1 MSARSRSTS
10 MHSGRACEDSAC
22 SVRRRS
28 CDTSRS
34 SSNRCR
40 RQIPMKEI
48 AFLKTMVQKVH
59 ARSVLEIGTFDGTSA
74 LAMAECLP
82 DDGKLITCEI
92 NAGLAALAR
101 KRASR
106 HPHGHKIDVRTGP
119 ALEIL
124 PQLGGPFDLIFIDA
138 DTCNYAHYYHHAMML
153 LSPTGVLLMDNM
165 QASEMVLPT
174 PTRDVSGAVIQ
185 KLAHELAS
193 DTQVDAVL
201 TPVRDGV
208 MVVMPRPRPNQS
220 S

>member
-1 MSARSRSTS
+1 
-10 MHSGRACEDSAC
+10 
-22 SVRRRS
+22 
-28 CDTSRS
+28 
-34 SSNRCR
+34 
-40 RQIPMKEI
+40 MKEI
-48 AFLKTMVQKVH
+48 AFLKMMVQKVH

-82 DDGKLITCEI
+82 EDGKLITCEI
-92 NAGLAALAR
+92 NAGLAELAR

-138 DTCNYAHYYHHAMML
+138 DTCNYDHYYHHAMML

-174 PTRDVSGAVIQ
+174 SARDVSGAVIQ

-193 DTQVDAVL
+193 DAQVDAVL

-208 MVVMPRPRPNQS
+208 MVVVPRRQPNQS

>member
-1 MSARSRSTS
+1 
-10 MHSGRACEDSAC
+10 
-22 SVRRRS
+22 
-28 CDTSRS
+28 
-34 SSNRCR
+34 
-40 RQIPMKEI
+40 MKEI
-48 AFLKTMVQKVH
+48 AFLKMMVQKVH

-82 DDGKLITCEI
+82 EDGKLITCEI
-92 NAGLAALAR
+92 NAGLAELAR

-165 QASEMVLPT
+165 QASDMVLPT
-174 PTRDVSGAVIQ
+174 PTQDVAGAVIQ
-185 KLAHELAS
+185 KLAHELAF
-193 DTQVDAVL
+193 DAQVDSQL
-201 TPVRDGV
+201 IPVRDGV
-208 MVVMPRPRPNQS
+208 MVVTPRRQPHRS

>member
-1 MSARSRSTS
+1 
-10 MHSGRACEDSAC
+10 
-22 SVRRRS
+22 
-28 CDTSRS
+28 
-34 SSNRCR
+34 
-40 RQIPMKEI
+40 MKEI
-48 AFLKTMVQKVH
+48 AFLKMMVQKVH

-82 DDGKLITCEI
+82 EDGKLITCEI
-92 NAGLAALAR
+92 NAGLAELAR

-165 QASEMVLPT
+165 QASDMVLPT

-193 DTQVDAVL
+193 DPQVDAML

-208 MVVMPRPRPNQS
+208 MVVMPRRRPNQS